1 MQRFLHV
8 FVRVWLGLV
17 IGANVLG
24 IVGAFVG
31 ASSPLEAISTVL
43 AWYSPFNLW
52 TWGLNLVLLSPALG
66 AYLLAERLESKA
78 ESSSAE
84 K

>member
-1 MQRFLHV
+1 M
-8 FVRVWLGLV
+8 
-17 IGANVLG
+17 IGANLLG
-24 IVGAFVG
+24 IIGAFVG
-31 ASSPLEAISTVL
+31 ASSPLEALSTVR

-52 TWGLNLVLLSPALG
+52 TWGLNLALASPAMG
-66 AYLLAERLESKA
+66 AYLLAERFQSRA